1 MGTTKWLDLERRMV
15 PIVGLRLI
23 ADLPAPRDSHL
34 ALAVLPVSDNS
45 KEKELQWRL
54 PVRK

>member
-1 MGTTKWLDLERRMV
+1 MASFAVLH
-15 PIVGLRLI
+15 LI
-23 ADLPAPRDSHL
+23 ADSLAPRGLHW